1 MTTPATTY
9 RPSSTLPLRVE
20 FIRQIRRRRTLV
32 AYLLVVALPIM
43 VSLAVKFGS
52 NSNSNSGGGR
62 RLGSGSADL
71 VGLATAGAA
80 NFTVTMFFF
89 AAGFLLLVIVAL
101 FCGDTVASEASW
113 SSLRYLLAAPIPRRR
128 LLKQKLI
135 VGLVLALGAIAT
147 LPVASYVIGLL
158 AFGNSPLQSPLGV
171 EFTPSGS
178 LWRIVAI
185 GLYIF
190 VSLLFAAGVAFL
202 MSVLT
207 DAPLGAVGAAV
218 VLVIISN
225 VLNAIDALGS
235 LRDWLPTHFST
246 AWLDLLSAN
255 VEWSSMARGAAYSIV
270 ACALCVTLAV
280 YRFDRKDIVS

>member
-1 MTTPATTY
+1 MTIDSGTTTSY
-9 RPSSTLPLRVE
+9 RAKATLPLRVE
-20 FIRQIRRRRTLV
+20 FVRQLRRRRTLV
-32 AYLLVVALPIM
+32 AYLLVVALPVM

-52 NSNSNSGGGR
+52 NANSGR
-62 RLGSGSADL
+62 RLGGGTPDL
-71 VGLATAGAA
+71 VGLATSGAA

-113 SSLRYLLAAPIPRRR
+113 SSLRYLLAAPVPRRR

-135 VGLVLALGAIAT
+135 VGLALSLGAIAT
-147 LPVASYVIGLL
+147 LPLASFAIGLV
-158 AFGNSPLQSPLGV
+158 AFGSGPLQSPLGASYSLG
-171 EFTPSGS
+171 EA
-178 LWRIVAI
+178 LWRIAAI
-185 GLYIF
+185 GAFIF

-225 VLNAIDALGS
+225 ILNAIEALGS
-235 LRDWLPTHFST
+235 LREWLPTHYSQ
-246 AWLDLLSAN
+246 AWLDLLAPDVDWTN
-255 VEWSSMARGAAYSIV
+255 MARGASYSIV
-270 ACALCVTLAV
+270 ACAVCVAYAV
-280 YRFDRKDIVS
+280 YRFDRKDVVS

>member
-1 MTTPATTY
+1 MTAPTADRY
-9 RPSSTLPLRVE
+9 RARSTMPLRVE
-20 FIRQIRRRRTLV
+20 LVRQLRRRRTLV
-32 AYLLVVALPIM
+32 AYLLVVALPLL
-43 VSLAVKFGS
+43 VCLAVKFGS
-52 NSNSNSGGGR
+52 NPGSGR

-113 SSLRYLLAAPIPRRR
+113 SSLRYLLAAPVPRRR
-128 LLKQKLI
+128 LLRQKLI
-135 VGLVLALGAIAT
+135 VGLVLSLGAIVT
-147 LPVASYVIGLL
+147 LPLASYLIGLV
-158 AFGNSPLQSPLGV
+158 AFGNAPLQSPLGGT
-171 EFTPSGS
+171 FTAGEA
-178 LWRIVAI
+178 LARIAGI
-185 GLYIF
+185 GGYLF

-225 VLNAIDALGS
+225 ILNAIDALGT
-235 LRDWLPTHFST
+235 LREWLPTHFSS
-246 AWLDLLSAN
+246 AWLDLLATD
-255 VEWSSMARGAAYSIV
+255 VVWTDMARGAAYSVV
-270 ACALCVTLAV
+270 ACAICVAAAV
-280 YRFDRKDIVS
+280 WRFDRKDVVS

>member
-1 MTTPATTY
+1 MTGTSYRASATM
-9 RPSSTLPLRVE
+9 PLRVE
-20 FIRQIRRRRTLV
+20 FIRQLRRRRTLV
-32 AYLLVVALPIM
+32 AYLLVVALPVI

-52 NSNSNSGGGR
+52 EADSGR

-89 AAGFLLLVIVAL
+89 ASGFLLLVIVAL

-113 SSLRYLLAAPIPRRR
+113 SSLRYLLAAPVPRRR

-147 LPVASYVIGLL
+147 LPVASYAIGLV
-158 AFGNSPLQSPLGV
+158 AFGSDPLQSPVGATFTAAESLG
-171 EFTPSGS
+171 
-178 LWRIVAI
+178 RITGV

-190 VSLLFAAGVAFL
+190 ISLLFAAGIAFL

-218 VLVIISN
+218 VLVIVSN
-225 VLNAIDALGS
+225 ILNAIDALGS
-235 LRDWLPTHFST
+235 LREWLPTHYSQ
-246 AWLDLLSAN
+246 AWLDLLATDIA
-255 VEWSSMARGAAYSIV
+255 WTDMARGASYSIV
-270 ACALCVTLAV
+270 WCALCVAYAV
-280 YRFDRKDIVS
+280 FRFDRKDVVS

>member
-1 MTTPATTY
+1 MTTTY
-9 RPSSTLPLRVE
+9 RASATLPLRVE
-20 FIRQIRRRRTLV
+20 FIRQLRRRRTLV
-32 AYLLVVALPIM
+32 AYLLVVALPLM
-43 VSLAVKFGS
+43 VCLAVKFGS
-52 NSNSNSGGGR
+52 NSNANSGR

-113 SSLRYLLAAPIPRRR
+113 SSLRYLLAAPVPRRR

-135 VGLVLALGAIAT
+135 VGLTLSLGAIAI
-147 LPVASYVIGLL
+147 LPMASYVIGLI
-158 AFGNSPLQSPLGV
+158 AFGSGPLQSPVGATYTTV
-171 EFTPSGS
+171 ES
-178 LWRIVAI
+178 LWRIAAI
-185 GLYIF
+185 GGFIF

-225 VLNAIDALGS
+225 ILNAIDALGS
-235 LRDWLPTHFST
+235 LREWLPTHFSQ
-246 AWLDLLSAN
+246 AWLDLLATDVDWTN
-255 VEWSSMARGAAYSIV
+255 MARGTAYSVV
-270 ACALCVTLAV
+270 ACAACVAYAV
-280 YRFDRKDIVS
+280 YRFDRKDVVS

>member
-1 MTTPATTY
+1 MSAPAATGY
-9 RPSSTLPLRVE
+9 RARATLPLRVE
-20 FIRQIRRRRTLV
+20 FIRQLRRRRTLV
-32 AYLLVVALPIM
+32 AYLLVIALPIM

-52 NSNSNSGGGR
+52 DSGTGGGR

-89 AAGFLLLVIVAL
+89 ASGFLLLVIVAL

-113 SSLRYLLAAPIPRRR
+113 SSLRYLLAAPVPRRR
-128 LLKQKLI
+128 LLKQKLV
-135 VGLVLALGAIAT
+135 VGLTLALGAITT
-147 LPVASYVIGLL
+147 LPIASYLIGLA
-158 AFGNSPLQSPLGV
+158 AFGSGSLQSPLGV
-171 EFTPSGS
+171 TYDNGEA
-178 LWRIVAI
+178 LWRIAAM
-185 GLYIF
+185 GGFIF

-225 VLNAIDALGS
+225 ILNAIEALGS
-235 LRDWLPTHFST
+235 LRDWLPTHFAQ
-246 AWLDLLSAN
+246 AWLDLLAAD
-255 VEWSSMARGAAYSIV
+255 VDWSSMARGAAYSIT
-270 ACALCVTLAV
+270 ACALCVAYAV
-280 YRFDRKDIVS
+280 YRFDRKDVVS

>member
-1 MTTPATTY
+1 MTTTY
-9 RPSSTLPLRVE
+9 KASATLPLRIE
-20 FIRQIRRRRTLV
+20 FIRQLRRRRTLV
-32 AYLLVVALPIM
+32 AYLLVIALPVM

-52 NSNSNSGGGR
+52 NSGSNSGR

-113 SSLRYLLAAPIPRRR
+113 SSLRYLLAAPVPRRR

-135 VGLVLALGAIAT
+135 VGLALSLGAIAT
-147 LPVASYVIGLL
+147 LPIASFIIGLI
-158 AFGNSPLQSPLGV
+158 AFGSGPLQSPVGATYSV
-171 EFTPSGS
+171 AES
-178 LWRIVAI
+178 LWRIAAI
-185 GLYIF
+185 GGFIF

-225 VLNAIDALGS
+225 ILNAIDALGS
-235 LRDWLPTHFST
+235 LREWLPTHFSQ
-246 AWLDLLSAN
+246 AWLDLLATD
-255 VEWSSMARGAAYSIV
+255 VDWTDMARGAAYSIV
-270 ACALCVTLAV
+270 ACAACVTYAV
-280 YRFDRKDIVS
+280 YRFDHKDVVS

>member
-1 MTTPATTY
+1 MTTSTTTY
-9 RPSSTLPLRVE
+9 RPRATMPLRVE
-20 FIRQIRRRRTLV
+20 FVRQLRRRRTLI
-32 AYLLVVALPIM
+32 AFLLVVALPVI

-52 NSNSNSGGGR
+52 NAGSGR

-89 AAGFLLLVIVAL
+89 ASGFLLLVIVAL

-113 SSLRYLLAAPIPRRR
+113 SSLRYLLAAPVPRRR

-135 VGLVLALGAIAT
+135 VGLTLSLAAIAT
-147 LPVASYVIGLL
+147 LPVAAYVIGLI
-158 AFGNSPLQSPLGV
+158 AFGSAPLQSPVGAT
-171 EFTPSGS
+171 FTIGESVA
-178 LWRIVAI
+178 RIAAI
-185 GLYIF
+185 GGYIF

-218 VLVIISN
+218 VLVIVSN
-225 VLNAIDALGS
+225 ILNAIDALGA
-235 LRDWLPTHFST
+235 LREWLPTHYSQ
-246 AWLDLLSAN
+246 AWLDLLATD
-255 VEWSSMARGAAYSIV
+255 VTWTDMARGAAYSVVWCAVCV
-270 ACALCVTLAV
+270 AVAV
-280 YRFDRKDIVS
+280 FRFDRKDIVS

>member
-270 ACALCVTLAV
+270 ACALCVALAV

>member
-1 MTTPATTY
+1 MTAPMTTY

-32 AYLLVVALPIM
+32 AYLLVIALPIM
-43 VSLAVKFGS
+43 VALAVKFG
-52 NSNSNSGGGR
+52 SNSNSGGGR

-135 VGLVLALGAIAT
+135 VGLVLALGAITT
-147 LPVASYVIGLL
+147 LPVASYVIGLI
-158 AFGNSPLQSPLGV
+158 AFGNSSLQSPLGV
-171 EFTPSGS
+171 EFTASES

-190 VSLLFAAGVAFL
+190 ISLLFAAGVAFL

-225 VLNAIDALGS
+225 VLNAIEALGS
-235 LRDWLPTHFST
+235 LREWLPTHFST

-255 VEWSSMARGAAYSIV
+255 VEWTDMARGAAYSIV
-270 ACALCVTLAV
+270 ACSLCVAFAV

>member
-1 MTTPATTY
+1 MTTTY
-9 RPSSTLPLRVE
+9 KASATLPLRIE
-20 FIRQIRRRRTLV
+20 FIRQLRRRRTLV
-32 AYLLVVALPIM
+32 AYLLVIALPVM

-52 NSNSNSGGGR
+52 NSGSNSGR

-113 SSLRYLLAAPIPRRR
+113 SSLRYLLAAPVPRRR

-135 VGLVLALGAIAT
+135 VGLTLSLGAIAT
-147 LPVASYVIGLL
+147 LPIASFIIGLV
-158 AFGNSPLQSPLGV
+158 AFGSGPLQSPVGATYSMT
-171 EFTPSGS
+171 ES
-178 LWRIVAI
+178 LWRIAAI
-185 GLYIF
+185 GGFIF

-218 VLVIISN
+218 ILVIISN
-225 VLNAIDALGS
+225 ILNAIDALGS
-235 LRDWLPTHFST
+235 LREWLPTHFSQ
-246 AWLDLLSAN
+246 AWLDLLATD
-255 VEWSSMARGAAYSIV
+255 VDWTDMARGAAYSIV
-270 ACALCVTLAV
+270 ACAACVTFAI
-280 YRFDRKDIVS
+280 YRFDRKDVVS

>member
-1 MTTPATTY
+1 MSTLEQTTY
-9 RPSSTLPLRVE
+9 RSGATMPLRVE
-20 FIRQIRRRRTLV
+20 FVRQLRRRRTLI
-32 AYLLVVALPIM
+32 AYLLVIALPIM

-52 NSNSNSGGGR
+52 NSGSGR
-62 RLGSGSADL
+62 RLGGGSADL

-80 NFTVTMFFF
+80 NFAVTMFFF
-89 AAGFLLLVIVAL
+89 ASSFLLLVIVAL

-135 VGLVLALGAIAT
+135 VGLVLSLGAIAT
-147 LPVASYVIGLL
+147 LPVASFIIGLI
-158 AFGNSPLQSPLGV
+158 AFGSGPLESPLGAT
-171 EFTPSGS
+171 FTFTEG
-178 LWRIVAI
+178 LWRIAAI

-190 VSLLFAAGVAFL
+190 ISLLFAAGIAFL

-225 VLNAIDALGS
+225 ILNAIEALGS
-235 LRDWLPTHFST
+235 LREWLPTHYSQ
-246 AWLDLLSAN
+246 AWLDLLGTD
-255 VEWSSMARGAAYSIV
+255 VVWTSMARGAAYSIV
-270 ACALCVTLAV
+270 ACALCVSYAV
-280 YRFDRKDIVS
+280 YRFDRKDVVS